1 MIEFKDDIEG
11 GRHREGGIKRSENDR
26 EGVRMIEKE

>member
-11 GRHREGGIKRSENDR
+11 ERHREGGIKRRDGE
-26 EGVRMIEKE
+26 EVRIMEKE

>member
-26 EGVRMIEKE
+26 EGMMEKE